1 MDKSEMDALWKSLN
15 EACGGIGKTNDR
27 LYFLAEDDEFK
38 TSDGLA
44 FKHAVYEAV
53 RQCSIARLHLRS
65 IRDRMS
71 Q

>member
-1 MDKSEMDALWKSLN
+1 MTKSEMDALWKNLDK
-15 EACGGIGKTNDR
+15 ACGGIGATNDR
-27 LYFLAEDDEFK
+27 LWLLAEEDEFM

-53 RQCSIARLHLRS
+53 RQCSIARIHLRN
-65 IRDRMS
+65 IRDRMD

>member
-1 MDKSEMDALWKSLN
+1 MTKSEMDALWRNLDK
-15 EACGGIGKTNDR
+15 ACGGITATNDR
-27 LYFLAEDDEFK
+27 LYFLAEDDELK

-53 RQCSIARLHLRS
+53 RQCSIARLHLRD
-65 IRDRMS
+65 IRDRMN